1 MFIGT
6 LNSVEISFNFQCE
19 ILFQLETSSV
29 EISAHQGQQP
39 LLELQED
46 QVEALD
52 QEQIFKLDLEK
63 YNTRIFPTNC
73 SSPAP
78 LTCLWVS
85 SRCFMRT
92 ATTTLTRTNWASST
106 NTTKNSGAKYFELQ
120 SLILKYYL

>member
-52 QEQIFKLDLEK
+52 QEEIFKLDLEK
-63 YNTRIFPTNC
+63 YDTRIFPH
-73 SSPAP
+73 SPPPPPSPACGSP
-78 LTCLWVS
+78 PG
-85 SRCFMRT
+85 
-92 ATTTLTRTNWASST
+92 AS
-106 NTTKNSGAKYFELQ
+106 
-120 SLILKYYL
+120 